1 MLELLKV
8 LRDNG
13 TISQEAY
20 ETLHNAT
27 LEEDRKAEVEGETTP
42 TLKYPK
48 EPQEQP
54 PQYQAST
61 ERSAAGAEVHLG
73 RKGLEV
79 SSAGGDF
86 RFELGG
92 RLLVDAAWYDQDKS
106 QLENGTEVRSSRLS
120 WRGIL
125 WDDWQFKSEVDF
137 AGGGADLKSNY
148 LRYRGFRPILITAG
162 NFKEPFGLER
172 STPITETTF
181 MERAAVS
188 QALAPARS
196 IGLGLRTSQ
205 RKWSL
210 NTGLFS
216 NRDLGEGGG
225 GDERREESWALTG
238 RATFAPL
245 VAQSQGFHTGM
256 AAAYRSFDDGRIRF
270 RARPESHVTDTR
282 FVDTGVITEVD
293 EVLRYGLEAAA
304 ALGPFSFQTEYI
316 ATETRR
322 RGASPALHFDG
333 WYANTSYFLT
343 GETRPYRHQRGVYRG
358 VVPKRPLGRNG
369 PGAWELAL
377 RFSHLDLTDEDVTG
391 GQQDLLTLGLNWY
404 PNANIR
410 FMSNYINV
418 LDVDRPGSAY
428 DGDEPQLIQIR
439 GQVDF

>member
-20 ETLHNAT
+20 ETLHRAT
-27 LEEDRKAEVEGETTP
+27 FEEEQKAEVEGETPPIPQT
-42 TLKYPK
+42 PK

-54 PQYQAST
+54 PQYRT
-61 ERSAAGAEVHLG
+61 LTKRSGAGAEVRLG
-73 RKGLEV
+73 RKGLQVE
-79 SSAGGDF
+79 SADGDF

-92 RLLVDAAWYDQDKS
+92 RLLVDAAWYDQDQS
-106 QLENGTEVRSSRLS
+106 QLENSTEIRSSRLS
-120 WRGIL
+120 LRGIL

-137 AGGGADLKSNY
+137 AGGSADLKSNY

-172 STPITETTF
+172 STPITKTTF

-196 IGLGLRTSQ
+196 IGLGVRTSQ
-205 RKWSL
+205 RKWTL

-216 NRDLGEGGG
+216 NRDLGEGSG

-238 RATFAPL
+238 RATFAPVL
-245 VAQSQGFHTGM
+245 AQSHMFHTGI
-256 AAAYRSFDDGRIRF
+256 AASYRAFDDGRIRF

-293 EVLRYGLEAAA
+293 DVLRYGLEAAA
-304 ALGPFSFQTEYI
+304 VLGSFSFQTEYI

-322 RGASPALHFDG
+322 RGASPELHFDG
-333 WYANTSYFLT
+333 WYAYTSYFLT
-343 GETRPYRHQRGVYRG
+343 GESRPYRRQRGVYRG
-358 VVPKRPLGRNG
+358 VAPKRPWGRNG
-369 PGAWELAL
+369 PGAWEVAL

-410 FMSNYINV
+410 FMANYINV
-418 LDVDRPGSAY
+418 LDVDRPGSAF

-439 GQVDF
+439 GQADF